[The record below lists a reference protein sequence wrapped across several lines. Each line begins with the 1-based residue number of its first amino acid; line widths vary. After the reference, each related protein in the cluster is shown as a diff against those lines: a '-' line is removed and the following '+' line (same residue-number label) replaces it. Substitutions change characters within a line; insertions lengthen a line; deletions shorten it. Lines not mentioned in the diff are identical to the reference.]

1 MPRMIELMRQ
11 SSVPANVMRSA
22 ARGALALPPAEM
34 IEILVYLTNNP
45 VFAEQAKM
53 TLAGW
58 DETSSLLVAGDP
70 NAPKEVL
77 EYLVAAQNRR
87 PRLIPTLLE
96 NPAIEEKH
104 LLDMAQTE
112 SRELVDMLLASPRVR
127 KSSHVLHALAINP
140 HVGPEEAEKVQ
151 QALRELGVA
160 AAPAT
165 EPAVTPAVIEALDEE
180 TAKYLAE
187 HAAEIAAEEG
197 KGFSL
202 VGAHEDREE
211 AAAIAA
217 ANSAAPAAAEVAPA
231 APAAAAAPAAETAA
245 AAAVATQ
252 KVVAQKP
259 PEERERI
266 SVIQKIA
273 RLTVGERVQLAMK
286 GTKDERFVLI
296 RDGSKVVSSAVLE
309 SPKVSDAEIETFAA
323 MKNVQESVL
332 RGITMHRKF
341 MKNYAVVR
349 ALVNNPRL
357 PLDLGLSLM
366 NHLLVND
373 LKGLSMNKNI
383 SETLRKMALKTY
395 KQKSA
400 PPGSKPSG

>member
-1 MPRMIELMRQ
+1 MSRMIELMRQ
-11 SSVPANVMRSA
+11 SAVPANVMRSA
-22 ARGALALPPAEM
+22 ARGALALPPSEM
-34 IEILVYLTNNP
+34 IEILVYLTTNP

-58 DETSSLLVAGDP
+58 DEASSVLVAGDP
-70 NAPKEVL
+70 TTPREVL
-77 EYLVAAQNRR
+77 DYLVDAQNRR
-87 PRLIPTLLE
+87 PRLIPALLE

-112 SRELVDMLLASPRVR
+112 SRELVDMLLASARVR
-127 KSSHVLHALAINP
+127 KSAHVLHALATNP
-140 HVGPEEAEKVQ
+140 HLSQ
-151 QALRELGVA
+151 
-160 AAPAT
+160 
-165 EPAVTPAVIEALDEE
+165 EE
-180 TAKYLAE
+180 TAKLHAAMHALGEHVAAAAPVPAEQSSPEADEAANKFLAE
-187 HAAEIAAEEG
+187 HAVEIAAEEG
-197 KGFSL
+197 KAFTL
-202 VGAHEDREE
+202 VGAHEDHEE
-211 AAAIAA
+211 AAAIQAA
-217 ANSAAPAAAEVAPA
+217 TGVAPA
-231 APAAAAAPAAETAA
+231 APEAAAVAAPAATAEA
-245 AAAVATQ
+245 AGGVAVATQ

-332 RGITMHRKF
+332 RGITMKRKF
-341 MKNYAVVR
+341 MKNYSVIR

-383 SETLRKMALKTY
+383 SDTLRKMALKIY
-395 KQKSA
+395 KQKSQPA
-400 PPGSKPSG
+400 GGKKGD